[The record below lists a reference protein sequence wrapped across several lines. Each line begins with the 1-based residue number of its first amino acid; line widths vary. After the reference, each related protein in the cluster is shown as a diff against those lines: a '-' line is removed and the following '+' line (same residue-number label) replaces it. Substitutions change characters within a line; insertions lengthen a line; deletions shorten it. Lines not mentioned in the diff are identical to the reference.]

1 METSVTK
8 RGQTSIPASIRRR
21 HGIRE
26 GDRLVW
32 LDEGETIRV
41 VPMPPDPLADLR
53 GAGRGEGLGRQLLKE
68 RSRDRRRGS

>member
-8 RGQTSIPASIRRR
+8 RGQTSIPAAIRRR
-21 HGIRE
+21 HGIRA

-32 LDEGETIRV
+32 IDEGETIRV
-41 VPMPPDPLADLR
+41 VPMPPDPLAGLR
-53 GAGRGEGLGRQLLKE
+53 GAGRGEGLGRRLLEE

>member
-8 RGQTSIPASIRRR
+8 RGQTSIPAAIRRR

-41 VPMPPDPLADLR
+41 VPMPPDPLSSLR
-53 GAGRGEGLGRQLLKE
+53 GAGRGEGLGQRLLEE
-68 RSRDRRRGS
+68 RKRDRRRGS